1 MKKLLL
7 VAVVL
12 VVLSI
17 GIVTIAGA
25 ASAPVTGGAQAGV
38 QMSDSGT
45 ASAVIDVGAT
55 DSMSNVYSDHGLC
68 DHGDSAD
75 SAASY

>member
-7 VAVVL
+7 IALVL

-17 GIVTIAGA
+17 GVVTIAGA
-25 ASAPVTGGAQAGV
+25 TSAPVTGGAQAGV
-38 QMSDSGT
+38 QSIDSGAAT
-45 ASAVIDVGAT
+45 AAIDVSGS
-55 DSMSNVYSDHGLC
+55 DSMSSVYIMHGWC